1 MLNPTSHTK
10 HFSGDSNRSLQG
22 SLPQCSPHTTTLPTI
37 IVPNQRYQSASDGT
51 TSAKAPFSKSKTANQ
66 RFPIT
71 DKLGVL
77 WGVLTLVGIVLL
89 SFGRS
94 VRELTILGG
103 MAVGLAS
110 GIPIGYSIFQR
121 QMRKYSTS

>member
-51 TSAKAPFSKSKTANQ
+51 TSAKAAFSKSKTANQ

-77 WGVLTLVGIVLL
+77 WGVLTSVGIVLL
-89 SFGRS
+89 PFGS
-94 VRELTILGG
+94 ELTIVGA
-103 MAVGLAS
+103 MAVGIAS
-110 GIPIGYSIFQR
+110 GIVIGYSISLR
-121 QMRKYSTS
+121 HAREYRTK